1 MGSIHNQQIIIMI
14 QLDIYCG
21 LITGDDAD
29 TVDANRKVITD
40 LALGAFPHG
49 HTLIEAQ
56 GRWDQGGVP
65 ITEPTVIVRLILD
78 PADENK
84 ARRLAGLY
92 KEAARQEAVMIIK
105 TDIDA
110 DFV

>member
-1 MGSIHNQQIIIMI
+1 MI

-21 LITGDDAD
+21 LITGYDHDTIDD
-29 TVDANRKVITD
+29 NRKMARN

-49 HTLIEAQ
+49 HTIIEAQ

-65 ITEPTVIVRLILD
+65 ITEPTTIVRLILD
-78 PADENK
+78 EADESK

-92 KEAARQEAVMIIK
+92 KEAAKQEAVMIIK
-105 TDIDA
+105 TNVDA